1 MSGPGLNGRQITSW
15 TGCSRPRPDLPTKAA
30 GMTATARRILPTG
43 CPRLGHCAIR
53 DQISGISEKISDKPA
68 AQQSLAD
75 RLRAGSKAL
84 DHDEIAARLAAIRQG
99 REVDKENVAEE
110 AERLHAKELEQEHE
124 AEVQR
129 DRGIG
134 HEL

>member
-1 MSGPGLNGRQITSW
+1 MREAWALR
-15 TGCSRPRPDLPTKAA
+15 DA
-30 GMTATARRILPTG
+30 GSEIG
-43 CPRLGHCAIR
+43 
-53 DQISGISEKISDKPA
+53 DQRSAISEKTSDKLA
-68 AQQSLAD
+68 APQSLAA

-84 DHDEIAARLAAIRQG
+84 AHDEIAARLAAIRQG
-99 REVDKENVAEE
+99 REVEKEHMAEE

-129 DRGIG
+129 ERGPG

>member
-1 MSGPGLNGRQITSW
+1 LQPSEAGLAYEGGGHDRD
-15 TGCSRPRPDLPTKAA
+15 RPQDLAA
-30 GMTATARRILPTG
+30 RMREAWALRAQRSDIG
-43 CPRLGHCAIR
+43 
-53 DQISGISEKISDKPA
+53 DQRSAISEEISDRPA
-68 AQQSLAD
+68 AAQSLAD
-75 RLRAGSKAL
+75 RLRAASKAL

-99 REVDKENVAEE
+99 REVEKEHMAEE

-129 DRGIG
+129 ERGPG